1 MLGDIRV
8 FPSSW
13 QPGEIAMRQLM
24 MAFLVA
30 MGGLV
35 ANQDPG
41 RLRPL
46 LDFTLPESP
55 RLWQAVNDGV
65 MGGVSQGRFRITDAR
80 TMEFSG
86 NLSLENNGG
95 FASVR
100 TKPMPLDIESG
111 DTLVLRVKGD
121 GREYMVNIYTKSR
134 RMAFSY
140 RAELPTEK
148 DQWQEIHVPVGQF
161 EPTSFGRVV
170 AGMGPV
176 DPGQINGLGVMLS
189 DKKPG
194 AFRLEIEWV
203 KVIRGAD

>member
-1 MLGDIRV
+1 
-8 FPSSW
+8 
-13 QPGEIAMRQLM
+13 MRQLM

-100 TKPMPLDIESG
+100 TKPTTPGRSSG
-111 DTLVLRVKGD
+111 K
-121 GREYMVNIYTKSR
+121 
-134 RMAFSY
+134 
-140 RAELPTEK
+140 P
-148 DQWQEIHVPVGQF
+148 
-161 EPTSFGRVV
+161 
-170 AGMGPV
+170 MG
-176 DPGQINGLGVMLS
+176 
-189 DKKPG
+189 
-194 AFRLEIEWV
+194 
-203 KVIRGAD
+203 

>member
-1 MLGDIRV
+1 
-8 FPSSW
+8 
-13 QPGEIAMRQLM
+13 
-24 MAFLVA
+24 
-30 MGGLV
+30 
-35 ANQDPG
+35 
-41 RLRPL
+41 
-46 LDFTLPESP
+46 
-55 RLWQAVNDGV
+55 
-65 MGGVSQGRFRITDAR
+65 MGGVSQGRFRITDTR

-95 FASVR
+95 FTSVR
-100 TKPMPLDIESG
+100 TKPTTLDIKTG

-140 RAELPTEK
+140 RAGLPTEK
-148 DQWQEIHVPVGQF
+148 DQWQEIHVPLSQF

-189 DKKPG
+189 DKNPG

>member
-1 MLGDIRV
+1 MQELM
-8 FPSSW
+8 
-13 QPGEIAMRQLM
+13 IAVLI
-24 MAFLVA
+24 A

-35 ANQDPG
+35 ANQDPDQ
-41 RLRPL
+41 LRPL
-46 LDFTLPESP
+46 LDFTTPESA

-95 FASVR
+95 FTSVR
-100 TKPMPLDIESG
+100 TKPMTLDIKSG
-111 DTLVLRVKGD
+111 DTLVVRVKGD
-121 GREYMVNIYTKSR
+121 GREYMVNLYTKSR

-140 RAELPTEK
+140 RAALPTEK
-148 DQWQEIHVPVGQF
+148 DQWQEIHVPLGQF

-189 DKKPG
+189 DKNPG
-194 AFRLEIEWV
+194 AFRLEIESV